1 MKTIISPE
9 PGKVC
14 LGDIPVP
21 TPGPYEALVKIEAC
35 AICNHTDMMFVN
47 REFGGPEGGGH
58 PEGVPINL
66 GHESAGVVIALGEKC
81 RNFKVGD
88 RVLRAHT
95 WGHYPGGIGS
105 EGGMSE
111 YGVVQDLKAIQEDGV
126 DIPLNY
132 QCTKHQILPEG
143 INSVQGAIMITLKET
158 WQTLRN
164 FDIKPGEP
172 LGIVGTGPVAVC
184 FTKFAKIMGAS
195 PIIVFGRR
203 ADH

>member
-1 MKTIISPE
+1 
-9 PGKVC
+9 
-14 LGDIPVP
+14 
-21 TPGPYEALVKIEAC
+21 
-35 AICNHTDMMFVN
+35 
-47 REFGGPEGGGH
+47 
-58 PEGVPINL
+58 
-66 GHESAGVVIALGEKC
+66 
-81 RNFKVGD
+81 
-88 RVLRAHT
+88 
-95 WGHYPGGIGS
+95 
-105 EGGMSE
+105 MSE

-203 ADH
+203 ADHEKKFKGAGADMYVVGNDFPQELKDMIANGGIGKVIEAVGSDSALKLSLIHI